1 MDKFLRERG
10 IVSVFLAIILIPSII
25 VSSMFV
31 DLSRVLLSKGPATS
45 AADLALNS
53 LLSNYDAE
61 LAELYGLFGSCQD
74 IDSYYEEA
82 EEYFVNSLKS
92 QSLSDDEIDNLLAL
106 FLSSINGSVTSDLLA
121 IEAVSAEDG
130 KSMVGAVENTGLN
143 NPTIIE
149 DQVVEF
155 MKYRGPVE
163 LTTGIIDRLSK
174 SGAKDEFAKGEENE
188 DLVEAKDD
196 FCEAADDLSRQLYYT
211 NERIKDYKKVYLTK
225 DELNNI
231 SKDLTKYR
239 ELYREINLKMT
250 SNLHGTSGLTTF
262 SRYKMSLTYYVD
274 TYKLGSTEFKKEKNK
289 LYSSKVENEEGTTT
303 YYINEEYMTA
313 LIENLETERQDFINA
328 KNEVINKATKALIDV
343 SIGSGT
349 NQTNPIQWWKE
360 IDGNISSY
368 YENSFKPS
376 VWNML
381 RAYAKLLAAGECEID
396 ETYKKTWE
404 KTDKDRYEKIIND
417 VKSLH
422 GQYLVGGIV
431 NSTDYYLKLVN
442 KLETVSAQQAGNINP
457 DTLKLSNGKTIGAT
471 VLGISSSLT
480 TYKSSLKKMIK
491 AIDVILN
498 GDGGDNLD
506 LPTDKYKGL
515 DALESYV
522 DDYNK
527 SFKKWEAE
535 AKEDEGDEAMADAD
549 LDEIDKN
556 RDQYSKV
563 NKESIKELE
572 TRFKNIRKLA
582 NDLYNAID
590 KMTYGGKKLVS
601 IKSYS
606 TVYNQAKKKIG
617 DVPLRNNEIS
627 SYAESV
633 FSKLYVTYT
642 ADANTPVHKLS
653 NINKHNYDPD
663 IDATPKPVLYEFIY
677 EEFKKAKEAN
687 KKEREAKIDEIDDAD
702 TENSTEN
709 DEDVAEKGESAA
721 ENKGAGVSTTNI
733 YGGNYTA
740 SEFPS
745 GLAYN
750 KDNEVGVT
758 DFFTSIVDIIS
769 DLISADG
776 NVKSVGTELRDNLYL
791 TEYCMSM
798 FSYSTYVNEGKRA
811 LYEEKNPNAEPLTLT
826 TYPTAY
832 KSVTGNKDTEKTWL
846 WDSKEARYN
855 QSLTNQKINSA
866 NNVAFGAEVEYILYG
881 NTNKKS
887 VQSAYTDIFT
897 IRYALNL
904 VSGFMHFWTPMKNDT
919 ADAINTTANTLS
931 GLTSGVVPAIFIK
944 TVLIAILTAAET
956 IKDLDFLEAGLK
968 VPIFKTVSDSESDW
982 FYSIKLKELAYDKE
996 NGNEKAGS
1004 GKPGLYYSDYMYL
1017 FLMMGFG
1024 NTKKK
1029 PIMLKRMGDLIQAN
1043 MRKANGEGDYCLAKA
1058 ITYFK
1063 VEGTVKVKPLML
1075 DLTFVDQFTTNNP
1088 KNNANVFTYKIKEI
1102 RGYS

>member
-82 EEYFVNSLKS
+82 EKYFVKSLKS

-106 FLSSINGSVTSDLLA
+106 FMSAISGGDGTSDLLA
-121 IEAVSAEDG
+121 IQAVPAEEG
-130 KSMVGAVENTGLN
+130 KSMVGPVKNTGLN

-163 LTTGIIDRLSK
+163 IVTGIIQRLK
-174 SGAKDEFAKGEENE
+174 DSGAEENFGKGKENE

-196 FCEAADDLSRQLYYT
+196 FCEDADDLSRQLYYA
-211 NERIKDYKKVYLTK
+211 NERIKDYKKVYLSK
-225 DELNNI
+225 DELKTI
-231 SKDLTKYR
+231 SKDLTNYR
-239 ELYREINLKMT
+239 ELYREINLKMV
-250 SNLHGTSGLTTF
+250 SNLHGTSGLTVF
-262 SRYKMSLTYYVD
+262 SRYTMSITYYVD
-274 TYKLGSTEFKKEKNK
+274 KFKLGSTEFKKESNK
-289 LYSSKVENEEGTTT
+289 LYSSKVENGDGTTT

-313 LIENLETERQDFINA
+313 LIETLETEKQDFVNA
-328 KNEVINKATKALIDV
+328 KNEVINKATKSLIDADV
-343 SIGSGT
+343 GT
-349 NQTNPIQWWKE
+349 GNNQNNPVQWWKKVNS
-360 IDGNISSY
+360 NISSY
-368 YENSFKPS
+368 YENSYKPS

-396 ETYKKTWE
+396 ETYAKTWK
-404 KTDKDRYEKIIND
+404 KTDKDRYEKIIDD
-417 VKSLH
+417 VKSLQ
-422 GQYLVGGIV
+422 GKYLVVGKTDA
-431 NSTDYYLKLVN
+431 TDYYLKLVN
-442 KLETVSAQQAGNINP
+442 KLESVSRQQINNINSGS
-457 DTLKLSNGKTIGAT
+457 LKLTNGKTIGTT
-471 VLGISSSLT
+471 VSDISTSLT
-480 TYKSSLKKMIK
+480 THKKDLKAMIE

-498 GDGGDNLD
+498 GDGGDKLD

-535 AKEDEGDEAMADAD
+535 AKEDEGDKAMADAD

-563 NKESIKELE
+563 NKESITELE
-572 TRFKNIRKLA
+572 TRFKNIRSLA
-582 NDLYNAID
+582 QGLLDAID
-590 KMTYGGKKLVS
+590 KMTYGGKKIVE
-601 IKSYS
+601 IKDYN
-606 TVYNQAKKKIG
+606 TVYSKAKDKIG
-617 DVPLRNNEIS
+617 TVPMKNSAIKTH
-627 SYAESV
+627 AESV
-633 FSKLYVTYT
+633 FKQLFVTYT
-642 ADANTPVHKLS
+642 ADVKTEVHKLS
-653 NINKHNYDPD
+653 NINKHTYDPK
-663 IDATPKPVLYEFIY
+663 IDAPTLPILYDYIVTQFRDADEVS
-677 EEFKKAKEAN
+677 KKD
-687 KKEREAKIDEIDDAD
+687 REDKMDEIDDQDGKNDD
-702 TENSTEN
+702 TEAN
-709 DEDVAEKGESAA
+709 EKKAK
-721 ENKGAGVSTTNI
+721 KGKTDGVSKKNI
-733 YGGNYTA
+733 YKGGYTA

-745 GLAYN
+745 KLAYSKN
-750 KDNEVGVT
+750 KEVGVT
-758 DFFTSIVDIIS
+758 DFFKSIGGIIS
-769 DLISADG
+769 GIVSGDKVAT
-776 NVKSVGTELRDNLYL
+776 NLRDNLYL

-798 FSYSTYVNEGKRA
+798 FSFATYENEGKRA
-811 LYEEKNPNAEPLTLT
+811 LYEAKDGAETLTLSN
-826 TYPTAY
+826 YEKHY
-832 KSVTGNKDTEKTWL
+832 ESVTGDINTENTWL
-846 WDSKEARYN
+846 WQDVTARYN
-855 QSLTNQKINSA
+855 QSLTNRKINPI
-866 NNVAFGAEVEYILYG
+866 NNVACGAEVEYILYG
-881 NTNKKS
+881 NTNVKC

-904 VSGFMHFWTPMKNDT
+904 VSGFMYFWPPSKNDT
-919 ADAINTTANTLS
+919 ARTINLTANALS

-944 TVLIAILTAAET
+944 TVLIALLTAAET
-956 IKDLDFLEAGLK
+956 IRDLDVLEAGLK
-968 VPIFKTVSDSESDW
+968 VPIFKTVPDFGEVDEKSDW
-982 FYSIKLKELAYDKE
+982 YYSIKL
-996 NGNEKAGS
+996 NEMTSAKGDDSAGAD
-1004 GKPGLYYSDYMYL
+1004 KPGLYYSDYMYL

-1024 NTKKK
+1024 NTEKK
-1029 PIMLKRMGDLIQAN
+1029 PIMLKRMADLIQAN
-1043 MRKANGEGDYCLAKA
+1043 MRRANGEGDYCLAKA

-1063 VEGTVKVKPLML
+1063 IEGTVKVKPLML